1 MVYLID
7 TIMRQFRTIKLKPK
21 FKVNI
26 ETTNV
31 VLRESSPIDVFYS
44 AEVHPK
50 HCENKAICHIDPIIM
65 LFNQER
71 LKRTLGVE
79 QVESW
84 IASLSQNKSNPLAE
98 LRAKLTDAELAQ
110 LVKSRHIQN
119 PSELWK
125 YAQAME
131 SNIDNFKEEIRSIVE
146 AENAKIAEQAKG
158 ESKQEDN
165 SKSSE

>member
-1 MVYLID
+1 
-7 TIMRQFRTIKLKPK
+7 MRPFRTIKLKPK

-31 VLRESSPIDVFYS
+31 VLRESSPIDIFYS
-44 AEVHPK
+44 AVVHPK

-98 LRAKLTDAELAQ
+98 LRAKLSDEELAQ

-131 SNIDNFKEEIRSIVE
+131 SNMDSFNEEIKAIVE
-146 AENAKIAEQAKG
+146 AEQAKNVVTDPNT
-158 ESKQEDN
+158 ST
-165 SKSSE
+165 SSSE